1 MVILINK
8 IIKATN
14 AISQSDG
21 LELYS
26 FIKCLPKGKEYVLSF
41 EGINRVSTAFLNA
54 SIGKLI
60 IDGEYNT
67 SQIDRETA
75 SSIVL
80 TKLDRVSE
88 NAKFYPKYN
97 EIVKDATAMC

>member
-21 LELYS
+21 LELYDFLKS
-26 FIKCLPKGKEYVLSF
+26 LPKGKDYVLSF

-54 SIGKLI
+54 CIGKLI
-60 IDGEYNT
+60 IDGEYKP
-67 SQIDRETA
+67 SQIDRKTA
-75 SSIVL
+75 SNIVL

-88 NAKFYPKYN
+88 NAKIYPRYN